1 MGVVR
6 IGLAFAA
13 AVFACFL
20 LSTVFMTYN
29 TLSNYP
35 GFEMSAGVFLETLQL
50 NLVGLAAGSPF
61 AGILAVALAI
71 GFTVAAIVKRV
82 LTPLAPVAYIVA
94 GAITVPLLFYIVET
108 VVIDGGVGA
117 FFGARGGTGM
127 GCQAVA
133 GAAAGLVFSVFAS
146 RRAV

>member
-1 MGVVR
+1 MR
-6 IGLAFAA
+6 TRLAFLAGA
-13 AVFACFL
+13 IAGFV
-20 LSTVFMTYN
+20 LSTVFITYN

-35 GFEMSAGVFLETLQL
+35 GFEMSTGVFLETFRL
-50 NLVGLAAGSPF
+50 NLVGLSVGSPF
-61 AGILAVALAI
+61 AVVLTVALAI
-71 GFTVAAIVKRV
+71 GFGVAAVIKRV

-94 GAITVPLLFYIVET
+94 GAITFPLLFYIIEA